1 MQQVQRRMT
10 QKGKTPKVRIS
21 CGFGLGHM
29 IKSHMTVIWK
39 QMGRYRED
47 MSRVL
52 SASAYHAGGFC
63 VRRKLH
69 GKGGKYVN
77 FYRCRCSNCYTHET

>member
-1 MQQVQRRMT
+1 MQQVQRKVT

-21 CGFGLGHM
+21 CGFVLGHM

-47 MSRVL
+47 IMSCVL
-52 SASAYHAGGFC
+52 SASVYLRWRFFVVAT
-63 VRRKLH
+63 RKVH
-69 GKGGKYVN
+69 CACTNV
-77 FYRCRCSNCYTHET
+77 FDDRSS